1 MNGARAGVLAV
12 AMLTL
17 GATSCGGKP
26 PPVAAKSTIAEPRWQ
41 DVVDTIPELLVIVRP
56 KALRGDRVYGPLL
69 ERAIAAARDRSRVVA
84 ATTTLQTME
93 DAEEVV
99 LGWRPDTHEQ
109 VGETLTVERGVR
121 ADVDPAKLVQDDGR
135 AIWSP
140 GPPGPTPE
148 LVCEQDEQ
156 GHPVG
161 ASLFELPGRTWVV
174 VTGGA
179 RTRAR
184 DAFAHPAQRPPLQ
197 LGEPDALA
205 IVRVDGPAVVAHIP
219 VLQDRG
225 DLAAVGRHLRS
236 LTVVLPPGGQG
247 AIRFT
252 FTYEDEEF
260 AAFAEVA
267 LRAVPSAFATSN
279 AVRPEWAWLKDAKVE
294 RPDKRVV
301 MTAPLPP
308 ALIAGLLDA
317 GSMPMNLGAPTTPG
331 R

>member
-1 MNGARAGVLAV
+1 MRRAAALAL
-12 AMLTL
+12 ALLSL

-26 PPVAAKSTIAEPRWQ
+26 PPVAAKTTIAEPRWQ
-41 DVVDTIPELLVIVRP
+41 DVIDTIPELLVIVRP
-56 KALRGDRVYGPLL
+56 KALRQDRVFGPLL
-69 ERAIAAARDRSRVVA
+69 ERAIAAARERSRVVA
-84 ATTTLQTME
+84 ATTTLQAME
-93 DAEEVV
+93 DADEVV

-109 VGETLTVERGVR
+109 VGETLSVERGVR
-121 ADVDPAKLVQDDGR
+121 ADIDPAKLVQDDGH

-156 GHPVG
+156 GHQVD

-174 VTGGA
+174 VTGAA
-179 RTRAR
+179 RVRAR
-184 DAFAHPAQRPPLQ
+184 AAFAHPEQRPPLQ
-197 LGEPDALA
+197 LGDPDALA
-205 IVRVDGPAVVAHIP
+205 LMRVDGPSVVAHVP
-219 VLQDRG
+219 TLQDRG

-236 LTVVLPPGGQG
+236 LMMVLPPGSEG
-247 AIRFT
+247 AVRFT
-252 FTYEDEEF
+252 FTYDDEEF

-267 LRAVPSAFATSN
+267 LRAVPSAFANST

-308 ALIAGLLDA
+308 GLIAGLLNA
-317 GSMPMNLGAPTTPG
+317 GSMPVGLGTPTPPG
-331 R
+331 H